1 MEKAI
6 ADLSG
11 KVKTLNSPLAKTD
24 KLIEESDQEALNRHK
39 LSIDNSVSTVNNL
52 KETIEEEK
60 FAKGESEEQV
70 QEWSTEVEK
79 NLSLADRQISRIEKK
94 LEEITAGEKDATNR
108 LEFMKKLEY
117 EKLLTKQKLQREQEA
132 AEKLKR
138 QEIGLR
144 KGKDKAGSWNIS
156 KNYARPN
163 NSPDHESTFSQG
175 TVKMLKL
182 VISKFQS

>member
-1 MEKAI
+1 
-6 ADLSG
+6 
-11 KVKTLNSPLAKTD
+11 
-24 KLIEESDQEALNRHK
+24 
-39 LSIDNSVSTVNNL
+39 
-52 KETIEEEK
+52 
-60 FAKGESEEQV
+60 
-70 QEWSTEVEK
+70 
-79 NLSLADRQISRIEKK
+79 
-94 LEEITAGEKDATNR
+94 
-108 LEFMKKLEY
+108 MKKLEY